1 MKQRDT
7 HTLLKYQTQP
17 GLYLKIKT
25 EGLKR
30 TFYYSFDG
38 ENYTEVYV
46 AENIYYL
53 CSEAISKGKRFT
65 GAMIG
70 MYAYSGEE
78 SVIYAPFDSFECIA
92 EKYAK

>member
-1 MKQRDT
+1 MCIRD
-7 HTLLKYQTQP
+7 
-17 GLYLKIKT
+17 
-25 EGLKR
+25 
-30 TFYYSFDG
+30 S
-38 ENYTEVYV
+38 YTEVYV